1 MIGYEMSRV
10 PYLIEK
16 SAASGLST
24 PAVWRVEATSAPV
37 SSIAEWMLGYRDEI
51 VATLHA
57 DGALVLRGFPQI
69 REPQDYEQ
77 VISAAFPHLRDYVG
91 GSSPRTKLH
100 GRIMTATETPPD
112 WSIPLH
118 QEMAYT
124 TNGPHRIAF
133 LCLVPAPR
141 GGGLSLLGDM
151 SAALE
156 AILPDVRDEFERR
169 GLRLRRVLPSLES
182 AGSKAGIKK
191 NWQEVFDT
199 EDTDVVDAI
208 AGERGWECRWLDDA
222 TLQLTQELMPATRR
236 HPVTGREVWHNQAH
250 FFAPACMIEWAARDH
265 RVNDER
271 ELRAVLDTR
280 PDLADNV
287 LFGDGEPVPGH
298 MALAVSRSLRS
309 LERGFALQRG
319 DVLIIDN
326 IQIAHGRSPF
336 TGERKLIVALAD
348 EPGWRAA

>member
-1 MIGYEMSRV
+1 MPRV
-10 PYLIEK
+10 PYLIDK
-16 SAASGLST
+16 SAATGPGV
-24 PAVWRVEATSAPV
+24 PAVWRVDAASAPV
-37 SSIAEWMLGYRDEI
+37 DAIAEWMLGCRNEI
-51 VATLHA
+51 VDQLHA
-57 DGALVLRGFPQI
+57 DGALVLRGLRQI
-69 REPQDYEQ
+69 RQPQDYEQ

-100 GRIMTATETPPD
+100 GRIMTATETPPN

-124 TNGPHRIAF
+124 TNGPHRVAF
-133 LCLVPAPR
+133 LCLAPASG

-151 SAALE
+151 AAALKV
-156 AILPDVRDEFERR
+156 IPPDVRSEFERR
-169 GLRLRRVLPSLES
+169 GLRLRRVLPSRAS
-182 AGSKAGIKK
+182 ADGKAGIKK

-199 EDTDVVDAI
+199 EDAGVVDTI
-208 AGERGWECRWLDDA
+208 ARERGWDCHWLDDA
-222 TLQLTQELMPATRR
+222 TLQLTQEMMTATRR

-265 RVNDER
+265 RMNDER

-298 MALAVSRSLRS
+298 MALAVSRGLRS
-309 LERGFALQRG
+309 LERGFALESG
-319 DVLIIDN
+319 DILIIDN
-326 IQIAHGRSPF
+326 ILMAHGRSPF
-336 TGERKLIVALAD
+336 TGERKLLVALAD
-348 EPGWRAA
+348 EPGWRTA